1 MGDFLLEISR
11 QSIHNK
17 CGIFGRHWFCDH
29 LGHMRGMGLKTCL
42 SFSRVCLKPRM
53 AVPGFVGNTRD
64 QNHSQHHVMS
74 ISIQYLLNCLSIE
87 LFFYLPKGSK
97 RDILSLLIRY
107 VLPHRVGS
115 RSGPQSLAEDGQQP
129 GNAINKCLLTVISVA
144 KCLSHASRLAGKNV
158 SVKYRCCNPSL

>member
-11 QSIHNK
+11 PSIDNK
-17 CGIFGRHWFCDH
+17 CGIFCRHWLCDH

-53 AVPGFVGNTRD
+53 AVPGFMGNTRD

-74 ISIQYLLNCLSIE
+74 TSSIE
-87 LFFYLPKGSK
+87 FLFYLPKGSK

-115 RSGPQSLAEDGQQP
+115 RSGPESLAEDGQQP

-144 KCLSHASRLAGKNV
+144 KFLSHASRLAGKNV